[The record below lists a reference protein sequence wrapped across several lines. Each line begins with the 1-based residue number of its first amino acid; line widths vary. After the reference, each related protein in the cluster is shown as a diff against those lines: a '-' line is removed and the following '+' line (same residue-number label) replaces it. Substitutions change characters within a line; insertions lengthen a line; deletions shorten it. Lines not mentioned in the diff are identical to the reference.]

1 MSCINVLRMTGLY
14 RSDKTVLVTK
24 YGSAYAVGWWR
35 AQLHPDRDR
44 RARETLK
51 QVSLVAERLAP
62 LRSECWDR
70 PAYLRGPVTVK
81 KWDAA
86 LDRIASSFNTSSS
99 DRMLASHLMQ
109 NRVRLPVVDARI
121 VRGRADY
128 LPKCDVVGRT
138 LDFGSY
144 GSPVLLRG
152 IGPESGVGSM
162 NSTGVGSKLSDS
174 LDSRGRTS
182 ETCYSPDRLSR
193 SISTSTDDLGSME
206 SISETRYS
214 PSPSRR
220 SIGVSTD
227 DLPGFSPQ
235 PQMTASKAQMMQLIA
250 SRRIDPL
257 SLRAIDDMRVST
269 TSVESVG
276 TTIGSSVSSY
286 RRSGYSL
293 PRGMVEVRAEVYRSD
308 SSGGRERIADAMPRS
323 SQASAMRSPP
333 VFRVPLPPDGPPPVL
348 REPAIRVRVGAPPP
362 PPPPMPAALFRTP
375 VAPSRGM
382 STSEPTLHT
391 VAHKQETVEL
401 GAPMKRG
408 LAEMGSAELMVELS
422 AKLAERNRIKEAK
435 EAKRDAERAAGPSG
449 LATRKDH

>member
-308 SSGGRERIADAMPRS
+308 SSGGRERIADAIAAIFAGFRHAIAPCFPCAAAAGRTAARVARAGNPR
-323 SQASAMRSPP
+323 ARRCAAAATTADARRAVPNAGRSIARH
-333 VFRVPLPPDGPPPVL
+333 VD
-348 REPAIRVRVGAPPP
+348 
-362 PPPPMPAALFRTP
+362 FRTHP
-375 VAPSRGM
+375 AHRG
-382 STSEPTLHT
+382 TQAGDGGTRR
-391 VAHKQETVEL
+391 ADET
-401 GAPMKRG
+401 R
-408 LAEMGSAELMVELS
+408 
-422 AKLAERNRIKEAK
+422 
-435 EAKRDAERAAGPSG
+435 SG
-449 LATRKDH
+449 GNG